1 MGRCRPLS
9 TDEIESM
16 KAHCPSPRDRAILSF
31 FERTAYRAAET
42 ASLKVKDIW
51 DGHQLRDRVQV
62 RREHM
67 KKGVGRRPIP
77 LHSELKQALLCWLM
91 QLQQSGVLKP
101 DTPLWLSRKHKTKL
115 YGLSRETLWRIIKG
129 IAIKAGIQ
137 GHIGCHSFRK
147 TFALRAWKNSNH
159 NILKVQ
165 EALGHQEISST
176 QAYLKGAF
184 EDAEIDALFLAS

>member
-9 TDEIESM
+9 TDEIEAM
-16 KAHCPSPRDRAILSF
+16 KAHCLSPRDRAILSF
-31 FERTAYRAAET
+31 FERTSYRAAET
-42 ASLKVKDIW
+42 ASLKVKDLW

-77 LHSELKQALLCWLM
+77 LHSELRQALTCWLM
-91 QLQQSGVLKP
+91 QLQQSGLLKP
-101 DTPLWLSRKHKTKL
+101 DTPLWLGRKHKTKL
-115 YGLSRETLWRIIKG
+115 YGLARESLWRIIKG
-129 IAIKAGIQ
+129 IAIKAGIA
-137 GHIGCHSFRK
+137 GHVGCHSFRK
-147 TFALRAWKNSNH
+147 TFALRAWENSGH

-165 EALGHQEISST
+165 EALGHQEVSST

>member
-1 MGRCRPLS
+1 M
-9 TDEIESM
+9 
-16 KAHCPSPRDRAILSF
+16 AILVF
-31 FERTAYRAAET
+31 FERTVYRAAET

-51 DGHQLRDRVQV
+51 DGHQIRDRVQV
-62 RREHM
+62 QAKNM

-77 LHSELKQALLCWLM
+77 LHSELRQALVCWLM
-91 QLQQSGVLKP
+91 QLQQSGLLKP
-101 DTPLWLSRKHKTKL
+101 DTPLWLSRKHKTTMF
-115 YGLSRETLWRIIKG
+115 GLARESLWRVIKG
-129 IAIKAGIQ
+129 IAIKAGIA

-147 TFALRAWKNSNH
+147 TFALRAWELSKH

-165 EALGHQEISST
+165 EALGHQEVSST